1 MRSLTYRGRAH
12 PDTAPTYQLTDRL
25 HEGRTARVS
34 VDGIAGTV
42 SAWLAE
48 FGVYS
53 PLAEDLAQSVRDG
66 QWAAAYA
73 IGDRLSVDVSIAV

>member
-1 MRSLTYRGRAH
+1 MRSLNHRIRAH
-12 PDTAPTYQLTDRL
+12 RDAAPTYQLTDRL

-42 SAWLAE
+42 SAWLADLD
-48 FGVYS
+48 VHS
-53 PLAEDLAQSVRDG
+53 PLAEDLAQTVRDG

-73 IGDRLSVDVSIAV
+73 IADRLSVEVTIAV